1 MNFMLKVISVIVKWI
16 VFISGIAVLI
26 KLSVKYLKKHGIIK
40 TEWIIKKTPVGRGVK
55 WVMSVKDKVLLSFQ
69 L

>member
-1 MNFMLKVISVIVKWI
+1 MNFILKVISVIVKVA
-16 VFISGIAVLI
+16 VFVAGVAVLL
-26 KLSVKYLKKHGIIK
+26 KLLIKYLEKHNIIK